1 MGNGKMRKQCD
12 IILAF
17 YRKFLKVLFLLILFC
32 FFTAVP
38 SAQAGNGLR
47 QIPLRWCAV
56 QGSPAVTNPGGVGEP
71 DTDNVL
77 WRRHERASDNIW
89 IPGANITF
97 RSGLTATILNQA
109 NFPVINDPTPPAS
122 GGPGQLGDILDP
134 QINPQELNNAIA
146 TCQTEWDNLAR
157 QFNTPLLGPIAL
169 NLRQFV
175 DNMGNPINLIG
186 WGGFTAIN
194 GGANTCANPPTGLTS
209 AINGYASVVD
219 NSFRLGGDPIDALLA
234 HELGHVLRLGH
245 GNGLDDDN
253 DGVYDDN
260 VFGCDPDE
268 NMNAPP
274 ANMMNPTVGSGVIT
288 ALQAGTSQAV
298 AQVYSGVQIDPPGTL
313 VNGDTVS
320 DQRVDPIQDV
330 ADSSVDITWVAITE
344 NTPTQTTIFTHGL
357 LGTIPFE
364 ANHQYL
370 VFADLDGNPATGG
383 TPSDLGFSTNFQGAE
398 LVTRV
403 RVELINEFVQ
413 AIPTVWKFQGGTFVE
428 VNDPNIRADLV
439 AAVGG
444 ENGQASYDAVS
455 IQMPNA
461 VRGIAA
467 TQIRIQAIAQRLDP
481 EGQLD
486 RLPEPRDGGD
496 NIVLVPPKFP
506 VCSVTPTTI
515 PAGGI
520 ATVEAN
526 SLIPNRTAK
535 VFLGDQMVAT
545 PPIDNQGNVSTNFI
559 VPSDSR
565 EGSRLVTV
573 GVMGTALTADCS
585 VNVTPPKL
593 SRYEYTPKLVCGI
606 QKDPRNMGLAKGFY
620 GTTINIHNPG
630 LSKVG
635 FAKKLALTFPPGNQN
650 SGQVLPIAADELES
664 NHALAVD
671 CNDLRTRLFNGTFPE
686 PYIEGFVVIQSPQ
699 SLDVTAVYTNADLN
713 WKGQAKEAS
722 SIDVE
727 QINERINLEQN

>member
-1 MGNGKMRKQCD
+1 MGNRKMRKQCSS
-12 IILAF
+12 ILAV
-17 YRKFLKVLFLLILFC
+17 YKKLLKVLFLLTLFC
-32 FFTAVP
+32 FLTAVP
-38 SAQAGNGLR
+38 DVQAGNGLR

-89 IPGANITF
+89 IPFANITF
-97 RSGLTATILNQA
+97 RSGFTAAIRDQA
-109 NFPVINDPTPPAS
+109 TFPIIDDPTPPAS

-134 QINPQELNNAIA
+134 QINSQELNNAIA
-146 TCQTEWDNLAR
+146 SCQTAWNNLAT
-157 QFNTPLLGPIAL
+157 QFDTPLLGPIAL

-175 DNMGNPINLIG
+175 NNTGNPVNLIG
-186 WGGFTAIN
+186 WGGFTTIN

-209 AINGYASVVD
+209 AINGYD
-219 NSFRLGGDPIDALLA
+219 
-234 HELGHVLRLGH
+234 
-245 GNGLDDDN
+245 
-253 DGVYDDN
+253 
-260 VFGCDPDE
+260 
-268 NMNAPP
+268 
-274 ANMMNPTVGSGVIT
+274 
-288 ALQAGTSQAV
+288 
-298 AQVYSGVQIDPPGTL
+298 
-313 VNGDTVS
+313 
-320 DQRVDPIQDV
+320 
-330 ADSSVDITWVAITE
+330 
-344 NTPTQTTIFTHGL
+344 
-357 LGTIPFE
+357 
-364 ANHQYL
+364 
-370 VFADLDGNPATGG
+370 
-383 TPSDLGFSTNFQGAE
+383 
-398 LVTRV
+398 
-403 RVELINEFVQ
+403 
-413 AIPTVWKFQGGTFVE
+413 
-428 VNDPNIRADLV
+428 IRADLV

>member
-1 MGNGKMRKQCD
+1 MKE
-12 IILAF
+12 
-17 YRKFLKVLFLLILFC
+17 VLLHNHTALINYAKRPLLGLLVVLW

-38 SAQAGNGLR
+38 IAQAGTGLR
-47 QIPLRWCAV
+47 QIPIRWCAV

-89 IPGANITF
+89 IPSANITF
-97 RSGLTATILNQA
+97 RSSFTAAVLQQS
-109 NFPVINDPTPPAS
+109 NFPIVNDPTPPVN

-134 QINPQELNNAIA
+134 QINSQELNNAIA
-146 TCQTEWDNLAR
+146 TCQTSWDNLAKK
-157 QFNTPLLGPIAL
+157 FNTPLLGPIAL

-175 DNMGNPINLIG
+175 DNTGSPTNLIG
-186 WGGFTAIN
+186 WGGFTTIN

-209 AINGYASVVD
+209 AINGFASVVD
-219 NSFRLGGDPIDALLA
+219 NSFRLGVDPIDALVA

-260 VFGCDPDE
+260 VFSCDTDE
-268 NMNAPP
+268 NVNAPP
-274 ANMMNPTVGSGVIT
+274 ANLMAPIVGSGVIT
-288 ALQAGTSQAV
+288 SLQRGTSQAV
-298 AQVYSGVQIDPPGTL
+298 AQVYSGIQIDPPGTL

-320 DQRVDPIQDV
+320 DQRVDAVQEVTDE
-330 ADSSVDITWVAITE
+330 SVDIAWVAIAE
-344 NTPTQTTIFTHGL
+344 NTPTQTTIFSHGL
-357 LGTIPFE
+357 FGTIPFK

-383 TPSDLGFSTNFQGAE
+383 APSSLGFPTSFQGAE

-403 RVELINEFVQ
+403 RVQLSDEFRL
-413 AIPTVWKFQGGTFVE
+413 AIPTVWRFQGGSLVE
-428 VNDPNIRADLV
+428 VTDPNIRADVV
-439 AAVGG
+439 AAIGG
-444 ENGQASYDAVS
+444 ENGQASYDAAS

-461 VRGIAA
+461 VRGSVAA
-467 TQIRIQAIAQRLDP
+467 TKIRFQAISQRLDP

-486 RLPEPRDGGD
+486 RLPDEPRDGGV

-506 VCSVTPTTI
+506 TCSVTPTTV

-520 ATVEAN
+520 ATVEAS
-526 SLIPNRTAK
+526 SLLPNRMAK

-573 GVMGTALTADCS
+573 GVKGTALTADCS
-585 VNVTPPKL
+585 VNVTPSKL
-593 SRYEYTPKLVCGI
+593 SRYEYTPKLICGI
-606 QKDPRNMGLAKGFY
+606 QKDSGYMGLAKGFY
-620 GTTINIHNPG
+620 GTTINIHNPE

-635 FAKKLALTFPPGNQN
+635 FTKKLSLTFPPGHQQP
-650 SGQVLPIAADELES
+650 GKVLPIAADELQPDQS
-664 NHALAVD
+664 LAVD
-671 CNDLRTRLFNGTFPE
+671 CNDISKRVFNDAFPE
-686 PYIEGFVVIQSPQ
+686 PYVEGFVVIQSPQ
-699 SLDVTAVYTNADLN
+699 SLDVTGVYTTATLN
-713 WKGQAKEAS
+713 RKGKAQDHS
-722 SIDVE
+722 GIHVE
-727 QINERINLEQN
+727 EIHERINKID